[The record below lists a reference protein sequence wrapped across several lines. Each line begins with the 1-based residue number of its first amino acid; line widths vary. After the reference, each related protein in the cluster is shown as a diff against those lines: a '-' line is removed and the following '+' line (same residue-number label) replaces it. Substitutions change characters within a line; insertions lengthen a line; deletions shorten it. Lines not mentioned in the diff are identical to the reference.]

1 MSTDAINK
9 LRQWYADLKK
19 TPEGRK
25 RLREMREASPIPKS
39 WCPQCGPLVT
49 CSCKQGKKD

>member
-9 LRQWYADLKK
+9 LRQWYNDLKK

-25 RLREMREASPIPKS
+25 RLREMREAKHDPKELLS
-39 WCPQCGPLVT
+39 SAWPRCRM
-49 CSCKQGKKD
+49 